1 MARKLWGITMQLFIS
16 ILIIKSILPRWVD
29 LTDRPPFERST
40 HGSCNSCS
48 VPYWCPCQ
56 KEPWW
61 IQGWKDSQ
69 YLLAASIDLYVGFMS
84 LVQNKLMAIFLQ
96 GCISLAV
103 SRLSRIVTSSYT
115 DFQASWLDLFPVI
128 LLTLKHTWNS
138 NVAQD
143 YTYYFVPA
151 PWLSVKLLRLLQNYQ
166 PPEDPGVRPVTVP
179 WGPMMI
185 ITHFCN

>member
-1 MARKLWGITMQLFIS
+1 MARKLRGITMQLFIS
-16 ILIIKSILPRWVD
+16 ITLIKSLLPRWVD

-69 YLLAASIDLYVGFMS
+69 YLLAASIDLYVSFMS

-166 PPEDPGVRPVTVP
+166 PPEDPGVRPVP
-179 WGPMMI
+179 WGLIMI
-185 ITHFCN
+185 IIHIYK